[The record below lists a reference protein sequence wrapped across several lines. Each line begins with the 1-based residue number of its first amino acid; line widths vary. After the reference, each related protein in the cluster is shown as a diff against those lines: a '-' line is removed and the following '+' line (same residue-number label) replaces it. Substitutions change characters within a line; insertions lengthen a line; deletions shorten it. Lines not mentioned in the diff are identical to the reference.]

1 MLHRL
6 RRPAL
11 LVLPLLCA
19 ATLAACG
26 DDAAPVETAQGF
38 DAVSVSGEPGKV
50 PEIEWKAM
58 LESGDKQVEVL
69 EEGDGPVLE
78 KGDKVLVNWAVSDE
92 YTQSVTNE
100 TYGADQPALELE
112 VGAEPASPPPA
123 PVDLLTTLIN
133 EQIEPGTTKV
143 GTRIAMTVD
152 AESEWGD
159 DDALEPY
166 VLSLAQYGIG
176 NEDGF
181 VMVADLAATPLPG
194 PEGKAVAAPTWAP
207 RIVQAKGEPTALDT
221 EDLPRP
227 DPKAK
232 DLGKALLVEGTGPAI
247 EKGDT
252 IVIDYLGQVWGGAKP
267 FDQTYDG
274 EPYATP
280 IGVGSVV
287 KGWDQGLVGV
297 PVGSRV
303 LLRIPPALG
312 YGDQAQGEAIP
323 ANSTLYFVVDVL
335 AAA

>member
-6 RRPAL
+6 RRPAA

-19 ATLAACG
+19 ASLAACG
-26 DDAAPVETAQGF
+26 DDPAPVESAEGF
-38 DAVSVSGEPGKV
+38 EAVSVSGEPGQT
-50 PEIEWKAM
+50 PEIEWNAM
-58 LESGDKQVEVL
+58 LDSGEKQVEVL

-92 YTQSVTNE
+92 YTQAVTND
-100 TYGADQPALELE
+100 TYGEDAPALELE
-112 VGAEPASPPPA
+112 VGAEPVTPPPA

-152 AESEWGD
+152 AGSEWGGD
-159 DDALEPY
+159 QALEPY
-166 VLSLAQYGIG
+166 VLSLAEYGIG

-181 VMVADLAATPLPG
+181 VMVADLAATPLAG
-194 PEGKAVAAPTWAP
+194 PEGRTKPAPGWAP
-207 RIVQAKGEPTALDT
+207 RVVQAKGEPTALDT
-221 EDLPRP
+221 DGLPEP

-232 DLGKALLVEGTGPAI
+232 KVAKAVVIEGSGPVVQ
-247 EKGDT
+247 KGDL
-252 IVIDYLGQVWGGAKP
+252 IVVNYLGQVWGGDKP
-267 FDQTYDG
+267 FDESFSKQ
-274 EPYATP
+274 PLSTP
-280 IGVGSVV
+280 IGLGSVV

-303 LLRIPPALG
+303 ILRIPPVLG
-312 YGDQAQGEAIP
+312 YGEQGSGDIKG
-323 ANSTLYFVVDVL
+323 TDTMYFVVDIL

>member
-1 MLHRL
+1 VLHRL
-6 RRPAL
+6 RRPAV
-11 LVLPLLCA
+11 LVLPLLWA

-26 DDAAPVETAQGF
+26 DDAAPVETARGF

-58 LESGDKQVEVL
+58 LEPGDKQVEVL

-92 YTQSVTNE
+92 YTQAVTNE

-123 PVDLLTTLIN
+123 PVDLLTTLVN

-152 AESEWGD
+152 ADSEWGD
-159 DDALEPY
+159 DEALEPY

-181 VMVADLAATPLPG
+181 VIVADLAATPLPG
-194 PEGKAVAAPTWAP
+194 PGWAP
-207 RIVQAKGEPTALDT
+207 RVVQQKGKPTALDT
-221 EDLPRP
+221 KGLPEP
-227 DPKAK
+227 DAKSKKLAKA
-232 DLGKALLVEGTGPAI
+232 VVVQGTGPAV
-247 EKGDT
+247 EKGDL
-252 IVIDYLGQVWGGAKP
+252 VVVNYLGQVWGGAKP
-267 FDQTYDG
+267 FDESFSK
-274 EPYATP
+274 EPFATP
-280 IGVGSVV
+280 IGLGSVV

-323 ANSTLYFVVDVL
+323 ANSTLYFVIDVL